1 MTMAPPSDTPPWLS
15 AAAAPALGA
24 APNLANRRGP
34 HRGGLRRP
42 GLAFILAGLVAWA
55 VGCCAT
61 AHAQTS
67 ENPVA
72 EAAAAS
78 DKPHD
83 ADPVSYCARH
93 LGAWFYCEAP
103 PGPPAMTSPADQP
116 VKVEAPPEIVELEAY
131 QKQLDEAG
139 KVASWNPTTENVERY
154 MRLQRISMDKSGLFS
169 DLWRRVVWNTPEL
182 DYTVQRPTGS
192 VAKNEFD
199 SERQSDRDLFLRSV
213 SAEIGVFYVYSGVCG
228 PCRVA
233 SPIIKEFSDRY
244 GVPVKVISTDG
255 ASNPVFGRTLPDRG
269 QLKAW
274 GIDHA
279 VTPSL
284 LIFQSPTPVGPDGQ
298 YAKRPVATV
307 EGRTMQ
313 LRPCEQ
319 ARGCLTYLGA
329 GVMSVEDIAERFFVL
344 LSKDPG
350 ADY

>member
-1 MTMAPPSDTPPWLS
+1 MPMAPTSDIPAYAS
-15 AAAAPALGA
+15 AATAAVLG
-24 APNLANRRGP
+24 LVLQSANRRRPRCGAG
-34 HRGGLRRP
+34 RRLGLE
-42 GLAFILAGLVAWA
+42 FIVVAALSWA

-61 AHAQTS
+61 AFAQSADDTPL
-67 ENPVA
+67 EVATPVA
-72 EAAAAS
+72 AA
-78 DKPHD
+78 PQ
-83 ADPVSYCARH
+83 ADGFSYCGRK
-93 LGAWFYCEAP
+93 LGAWFYCE
-103 PGPPAMTSPADQP
+103 PPAG
-116 VKVEAPPEIVELEAY
+116 EAPPVAPSQPAKVVVPPEIIELEAY

-139 KVASWNPTTENVERY
+139 RIASWKPTTENVERY

-169 DLWRRVVWNTPEL
+169 DLWRRVVWNNPDL
-182 DYTVQRPTGS
+182 DYTIQRPTGS

-255 ASNPVFGRTLPDRG
+255 APNPVFGPTLPDRG

-279 VTPSL
+279 VTPAL
-284 LIFQSPTPVGPDGQ
+284 LIFQSPTPIDQAGRFTRRV
-298 YAKRPVATV
+298 VATV

-350 ADY
+350 TDY

>member
-1 MTMAPPSDTPPWLS
+1 MPVAPSSVLPAYASAATAAVLGLILQGRARRRSRRGRGRRLGLEFILVAAVSWLVGCFATAFAQTADDTPVEVATETD
-15 AAAAPALGA
+15 AALQP
-24 APNLANRRGP
+24 
-34 HRGGLRRP
+34 
-42 GLAFILAGLVAWA
+42 
-55 VGCCAT
+55 
-61 AHAQTS
+61 
-67 ENPVA
+67 
-72 EAAAAS
+72 EAY
-78 DKPHD
+78 
-83 ADPVSYCARH
+83 SYCGRR
-93 LGAWFYCEAP
+93 LGAWFYCEP
-103 PGPPAMTSPADQP
+103 PPADVRPSAPDQP
-116 VKVEAPPEIVELEAY
+116 TKVVVPPEVIELEAY
-131 QKQLDEAG
+131 QKELDEAG
-139 KVASWNPTTENVERY
+139 RIASWKPTSANVERY

-169 DLWRRVVWNTPEL
+169 DLWRRVVWNNPDL
-182 DYTVQRPTGS
+182 DYTLQRPTGS

-228 PCRVA
+228 PCRIA

-255 ASNPVFGRTLPDRG
+255 AANPIFGPTLPDRG

-279 VTPSL
+279 VTPAL
-284 LIFQSPTPVGPDGQ
+284 LIFQSPTPMDSTGRF
-298 YAKRPVATV
+298 AKRTVATV

-350 ADY
+350 TDY

>member
-1 MTMAPPSDTPPWLS
+1 MTI
-15 AAAAPALGA
+15 AAPSNVPAYPSTATAVG
-24 APNLANRRGP
+24 
-34 HRGGLRRP
+34 RRP
-42 GLAFILAGLVAWA
+42 GVELIAAAVFSWA
-55 VGCCAT
+55 VGCDAT
-61 AHAQTS
+61 ACAQSADSAPIEAAT
-67 ENPVA
+67 PA
-72 EAAAAS
+72 EAA
-78 DKPHD
+78 PQ
-83 ADPVSYCARH
+83 ADGFSYCGRK
-93 LGAWFYCEAP
+93 LGAWFYCEPQAP
-103 PGPPAMTSPADQP
+103 PAADVVTRP
-116 VKVEAPPEIVELEAY
+116 VAKPTKVDVPPEIVELEAY
-131 QKQLDEAG
+131 QKELDNAG
-139 KVASWNPTTENVERY
+139 RIASWKPTTANVERY

-169 DLWRRVVWNTPEL
+169 DLWRRVVWNNPDL
-182 DYTVQRPTGS
+182 DYTIQRPTAS

-228 PCRVA
+228 PCRIA
-233 SPIIKEFSDRY
+233 SPIIKQFSDRY

-255 ASNPVFGRTLPDRG
+255 AANPVFGPTLPDRG

-279 VTPSL
+279 VTPAL
-284 LIFQSPTPVGPDGQ
+284 LIFQSPTPMDAGGRF
-298 YAKRPVATV
+298 AKRTVATV

-350 ADY
+350 TDY

>member
-1 MTMAPPSDTPPWLS
+1 MPMAPSSDIPAYLS
-15 AAAAPALGA
+15 AATAAVLGSVLQLV
-24 APNLANRRGP
+24 NLRRSRRGAG
-34 HRGGLRRP
+34 RRLGLE
-42 GLAFILAGLVAWA
+42 FILVGLVSWA
-55 VGCCAT
+55 VGSCAT
-61 AHAQTS
+61 AYAQTTDDQA
-67 ENPVA
+67 A
-72 EAAAAS
+72 ETTTQGVE
-78 DKPHD
+78 PHD
-83 ADPVSYCARH
+83 ADGVSYCGRK

-103 PGPPAMTSPADQP
+103 APPAAAASPADQP
-116 VKVEAPPEIVELEAY
+116 TKVVVRPEIAELEAY
-131 QKQLDEAG
+131 QKELDEAG
-139 KVASWNPTTENVERY
+139 RIASWKPTTANVERY

-169 DLWRRVVWNTPEL
+169 DLWRRVVWNNPDL
-182 DYTVQRPTGS
+182 DYTIQRPTGS

-244 GVPVKVISTDG
+244 GVSVKVISTDG
-255 ASNPVFGRTLPDRG
+255 EPNPVFGRTLPDRG

-279 VTPSL
+279 VTPAL
-284 LIFQSPTPVGPDGQ
+284 LIFQSPTPVGADGRF
-298 YAKRPVATV
+298 AKRTVATV

-313 LRPCEQ
+313 LRPCEE

-350 ADY
+350 TDY

>member
-1 MTMAPPSDTPPWLS
+1 MSPTPPARPSRPPQTSSVRRWRRRAALLLS
-15 AAAAPALGA
+15 LTAMIDVPAPCRAQNLAPSPDGAAAPAPQSQ
-24 APNLANRRGP
+24 AP
-34 HRGGLRRP
+34 
-42 GLAFILAGLVAWA
+42 
-55 VGCCAT
+55 
-61 AHAQTS
+61 
-67 ENPVA
+67 
-72 EAAAAS
+72 
-78 DKPHD
+78 
-83 ADPVSYCARH
+83 ADTGSYCGRM

-103 PGPPAMTSPADQP
+103 SPDAAPKPADP
-116 VKVEAPPEIVELEAY
+116 PLHVETPPEIAELEAY

-169 DLWRRVVWNTPEL
+169 DLWRRVVWNNPDL
-182 DYTVQRPTGS
+182 DYTLQRPTGS

-213 SAEIGVFYVYSGVCG
+213 SADIGVFYIYSGTCG

-255 ASNPVFGRTLPDRG
+255 SANPVFGQTLPDRG

-274 GIDHA
+274 GIEHQ
-279 VTPSL
+279 VTPAL
-284 LIFQSPTPVGPDGQ
+284 LIFQSPTPVGADGR
-298 YAKRPVATV
+298 ADKRIIATV
-307 EGRTMQ
+307 EGRTLQ

>member
-1 MTMAPPSDTPPWLS
+1 MTMAPASDLSAYLS
-15 AAAAPALGA
+15 AATGAVLGSVLH
-24 APNLANRRGP
+24 LARRRRPRRGV
-34 HRGGLRRP
+34 LRRL
-42 GLAFILAGLVAWA
+42 GLEFILVGLVSWA
-55 VGCCAT
+55 VGCCA
-61 AHAQTS
+61 AAYAQTTDV
-67 ENPVA
+67 PAA
-72 EAAAAS
+72 ETS
-78 DKPHD
+78 TPSGQPHD
-83 ADPVSYCARH
+83 TDGVSYCGRR

-103 PGPPAMTSPADQP
+103 APAEASPTGQP
-116 VKVEAPPEIVELEAY
+116 TKVVVPPEIVELEAY
-131 QKQLDEAG
+131 QKELEEAG
-139 KVASWNPTTENVERY
+139 RIASWKPTTENVERY

-169 DLWRRVVWNTPEL
+169 DLWRRVVWNNPDL
-182 DYTVQRPTGS
+182 DYTIQRPTGS

-244 GVPVKVISTDG
+244 GVSVKVISTDG
-255 ASNPVFGRTLPDRG
+255 APNPVFGRTLPDRG

-279 VTPSL
+279 VTPAL
-284 LIFQSPTPVGPDGQ
+284 LIFQSPTPVGADGRF
-298 YAKRPVATV
+298 AKRTVATV

-350 ADY
+350 TDY

>member
-1 MTMAPPSDTPPWLS
+1 MSPTFPSLRAPVRLTSAARRRRSVALLILIGSIVALGPCRAQDLAAPPD
-15 AAAAPALGA
+15 AAFAPA
-24 APNLANRRGP
+24 PREQ
-34 HRGGLRRP
+34 RP
-42 GLAFILAGLVAWA
+42 
-55 VGCCAT
+55 
-61 AHAQTS
+61 
-67 ENPVA
+67 
-72 EAAAAS
+72 
-78 DKPHD
+78 
-83 ADPVSYCARH
+83 ADSASYCGRR
-93 LGAWFYCEAP
+93 LGTWFYCEAP
-103 PGPPAMTSPADQP
+103 AADSASKPADP
-116 VKVEAPPEIVELEAY
+116 PLHARTPPEIAELEAY
-131 QKQLDEAG
+131 QQQLEEAG
-139 KVASWNPTTENVERY
+139 KAASWNPTTANVERY
-154 MRLQRISMDKSGLFS
+154 MRLQRISLDKSGLFS
-169 DLWRRVVWNTPEL
+169 DLWRRVVWNNPDL

-233 SPIIKEFSDRY
+233 SPIIKDFSDRY

-255 ASNPVFGRTLPDRG
+255 AANPVFGQTLPDRG

-274 GIDHA
+274 GIEHP
-279 VTPSL
+279 VTPAL
-284 LIFQSPTPVGPDGQ
+284 LIFQSRTPMGPDGL
-298 YAKRPVATV
+298 YAKRTVATV
-307 EGRTMQ
+307 EGRAMQ